1 MPDIFGS
8 TMTGMLG
15 GAGTGASIGTS
26 ILPGV
31 GTAVGAG
38 VGAIIGGISGASAAK
53 DVGAAMERVEDIPSV
68 DPTETAFLDE
78 LRREKRLVEAGLT
91 PEFQV
96 GKDLMLQAQASATN
110 VATRFNN
117 PATALMFLENINRGF
132 GTNVNKLIAT
142 IGSQR
147 SGYLDAIGE
156 LTSRIAQ
163 RKLDVEMYKT
173 TQGLG
178 MATQS
183 FADQR
188 MNALMGTMMGVN
200 QMGSM
205 DLFDPSRRLD
215 RIKARDAPTFPGG
228 PVTPIP
234 GSVDFSPSPNIGN
247 LITS

>member
-1 MPDIFGS
+1 MPDVFGS
-8 TMTGMLG
+8 AITGALG
-15 GAGTGASIGTS
+15 GAGTGARIGGS

-38 VGAIIGGISGASAAK
+38 VGGIIGAITGAGAAK
-53 DVGAAMERVEDIPSV
+53 NVNTAMERVEDIPSV

-78 LRREKRLVEAGLT
+78 LRKEKRLIEAGLT

-96 GKDLMLQAQASATN
+96 GKDLMLKAQASATN

-142 IGSQR
+142 IGAQR

-178 MATQS
+178 MATQE
-183 FADQR
+183 FADTR

-200 QMGSM
+200 QMGSLN
-205 DLFDPSRRLD
+205 LFDPSRRLD
-215 RIKARDAPTFPGG
+215 RIKARDNRGG
-228 PVTPIP
+228 MMSPINPIP
-234 GSVDFSPSPNIGN
+234 GAVDFSPSPNIN
-247 LITS
+247 QLTS